1 MCFSNSW
8 PCRGCDAGWAIQ
20 ATWQFWWDSVVCAR
34 SDDWIYS
41 KMIVFLCVPI
51 VDIFNQ
57 NIWTSS
63 IYMLSV
69 IVKLTDLPGCCPPF
83 TFSSRRTISV
93 LSSRSG
99 RSGPDGLRRYQRV
112 SKIKDYHENQKKSIE
127 KDQYISQPGSYNIY
141 IYRER
146 EHNLYIPITVYH
158 HL

>member
-1 MCFSNSW
+1 
-8 PCRGCDAGWAIQ
+8 
-20 ATWQFWWDSVVCAR
+20 
-34 SDDWIYS
+34 
-41 KMIVFLCVPI
+41 MIVFLCVPI

-112 SKIKDYHENQKKSIE
+112 SKIKDYHENQKKH
-127 KDQYISQPGSYNIY
+127 
-141 IYRER
+141 RER
-146 EHNLYIPITVYH
+146 PVHQ
-158 HL
+158 

>member
-1 MCFSNSW
+1 
-8 PCRGCDAGWAIQ
+8 
-20 ATWQFWWDSVVCAR
+20 
-34 SDDWIYS
+34 
-41 KMIVFLCVPI
+41 MIVFLCVPI

-112 SKIKDYHENQKKSIE
+112 SKIKDYHENQKKASR
-127 KDQYISQPGSYNIY
+127 KTSTSVSQAHNIY

-146 EHNLYIPITVYH
+146 ERIIYIYLLRFTIIYNH
-158 HL
+158 C